1 VGNSTVAFC
10 LFELNVL
17 NVAAQVIQEK
27 TSPPSGLYMTTAPN
41 FAFSLIKVKPGF
53 GSIESFALLLGTTQD
68 TLLGLLYPQ
77 TKINYIT
84 FSIPKK
90 NGDVRTI
97 HAPKNHLK
105 HFQRL
110 LAKYLLTT
118 HNAKSCTHGFVE
130 NKSIKTNAQP
140 HIGKEYV
147 FNIDLKDFFQTI
159 HYGRVKRLFMA
170 YPFNASENVATVV
183 AQLCCFNGHLAQG
196 APTSPIIS
204 NMIALKLDGQL
215 LSVASKNQCH
225 YTRYVDDL
233 TFSFTCKKHRLP
245 KDIVKISNEDE
256 ATPGETLTNIIL
268 KNGFTINPEKTRLKH
283 RSQRQVVAGVT
294 VNEFTNLPRSYI
306 RLTGSLIYALE
317 KFGPINAEIKYV
329 EGLNEARQLT
339 PYQLDKIKKSNG
351 EFFKTVVKGRLDFLK
366 MIRGKSDSIY
376 RKLAYRFSKAI
387 GKEDK
392 NLMKSAQD
400 ILGESVFVVEEVM
413 SESQGTAFL
422 LDGAGIV
429 TNFHVVDGITQELAP
444 DCVSFITNE
453 ATSRTL
459 SAQLVFS
466 CKERDLAIFYP
477 DQNFDTIRPLKMRK
491 KDGLTRVLD
500 PILSMGYPN
509 HSDGTPP
516 YFNTGKVVQQRNVL
530 GRNYWLVD
538 IPLLKGNSGGPIF
551 NKSMEVIGIATIGT
565 TRNDLASILHGFL
578 PVEKLK
584 EIIKLPEFIY
594 RKRYLA
600 IKNNQPNLSCSLPR
614 SHSYFYITHIV
625 GAIIIGLS
633 GRLKKTSLLIIQP

>member
-1 VGNSTVAFC
+1 
-10 LFELNVL
+10 
-17 NVAAQVIQEK
+17 
-27 TSPPSGLYMTTAPN
+27 M
-41 FAFSLIKVKPGF
+41 
-53 GSIESFALLLGTTQD
+53 
-68 TLLGLLYPQ
+68 
-77 TKINYIT
+77 
-84 FSIPKK
+84 
-90 NGDVRTI
+90 
-97 HAPKNHLK
+97 
-105 HFQRL
+105 
-110 LAKYLLTT
+110 LAKYLLTA
-118 HNAKSCTHGFVE
+118 HDSKSCTHGFVE

-140 HIGKEYV
+140 HVGKEFV

-159 HYGRVKRLFMA
+159 HFGRVKRLFMA
-170 YPFNASENVATVV
+170 YPFNAPENVATVV

-196 APTSPIIS
+196 APTSPVIS
-204 NMIALKLDGQL
+204 NMIALKLDGQI
-215 LSVASKNQCH
+215 LSIASKNQCH

-256 ATPGETLTNIIL
+256 VAPGETLNNIIL
-268 KNGFTINPEKTRLKH
+268 NNGFAVNPEKTRLKH
-283 RSQRQVVAGVT
+283 RSQRQVVAGVI
-294 VNEFTNLPRSYI
+294 VNEFTNLSRSHI
-306 RLTGSLIYALE
+306 RLTGSLVYALE
-317 KFGPINAEIKYV
+317 KFGPVNAEIKYV
-329 EGLNEARQLT
+329 EGLIEADQLT
-339 PYQLDKIKKSNG
+339 PYQLERVKKSDG

-376 RKLAYRFSKAI
+376 RKLAYRYGKAI
-387 GKEDK
+387 GKEDR

-400 ILGESVFVVEEVM
+400 ILGESVFVVEEIM

-422 LDGAGIV
+422 LDGVGVV
-429 TNFHVVDGITQELAP
+429 TNFHVIDGVSKELAP

-453 ATSRTL
+453 ASSRTL
-459 SAQLVFS
+459 CAQLIFS
-466 CKERDLAIFYP
+466 CKERDLAVFYP
-477 DQNFDTIRPLKMRK
+477 DQNFDAIRPLKMRK

-509 HSDGTPP
+509 HSAGTPP

-565 TRNDLASILHGFL
+565 TKNDLASVLHGFL

-584 EIIKLPEFIY
+584 EITRLPEFIY

-600 IKNNQPNLSCSLPR
+600 IKNNQPNLSFSL
-614 SHSYFYITHIV
+614 SGSSIYFYISHIV
-625 GAIIIGLS
+625 GSIIS
-633 GRLKKTSLLIIQP
+633 GFSGKLEKTSLRITR

>member
-1 VGNSTVAFC
+1 
-10 LFELNVL
+10 
-17 NVAAQVIQEK
+17 
-27 TSPPSGLYMTTAPN
+27 MTAPN
-41 FAFSLIKVKPGF
+41 FTFSLIKVKPGF
-53 GSIESFALLLGTTQD
+53 GSIESLALLMGTTQD

-77 TKINYIT
+77 NKINYVT

-105 HFQRL
+105 HLQKL
-110 LAKYLLTT
+110 LATHLLQSHT
-118 HNAKSCTHGFVE
+118 AKSCTHGFVE
-130 NKSIKTNAQP
+130 NKSIKTNAQL
-140 HIGKEYV
+140 HVGKEYV

-159 HYGRVKRLFMA
+159 HFGRVKRLFMS
-170 YPFNASENVATVV
+170 YPFNAPENVATVV
-183 AQLCCFNGHLAQG
+183 AHLCCFNGHLAQG

-215 LSVASKNQCH
+215 LSIASKNQCH

-245 KDIVKISNEDE
+245 KDIVKISNDDE
-256 ATPGETLTNIIL
+256 ITPGDTLSNIIL
-268 KNGFTINPEKTRLKH
+268 KNGFTVNPEKTRLKH
-283 RSQRQVVAGVT
+283 RSQRQVVAGVI
-294 VNEFTNLPRSYI
+294 VNEFTNLPRAHI

-317 KFGPINAEIKYV
+317 KFGPILAEVKYV
-329 EGLNEARQLT
+329 EGLSETQQLT

-366 MIRGKSDSIY
+366 MIRGKSDPIY
-376 RKLAYRFSKAI
+376 RKLAYRFSKAV

-400 ILGESVFVVEEVM
+400 ILGESVFVVEEM
-413 SESQGTAFL
+413 MGESQGTAFL

-429 TNFHVVDGITQELAP
+429 TNYHVIGGISQELAP
-444 DCVSFITNE
+444 ECVSFITNE
-453 ATSRTL
+453 TISRTL
-459 SAQLVFS
+459 SAQLIYS

-477 DQNFDTIRPLKMRK
+477 DQDFDTIRPLKIRK

-509 HSDGTPP
+509 HSVGALP

-565 TRNDLASILHGFL
+565 SKNDLASILHGFL

-584 EIIKLPEFIY
+584 EIIKLPKYIY

-600 IKNNQPNLSCSLPR
+600 LKYNQPNISSSLPT
-614 SHSYFYITHIV
+614 SKPYFYITHIV
-625 GAIIIGLS
+625 GKIIIGLS
-633 GRLKKTSLLIIQP
+633 GKLKKTSLTIIRP

>member
-1 VGNSTVAFC
+1 
-10 LFELNVL
+10 
-17 NVAAQVIQEK
+17 
-27 TSPPSGLYMTTAPN
+27 MTTIPDFT
-41 FAFSLIKVKPGF
+41 FALIKVKPGF
-53 GSIESFALLLGTTQD
+53 GSIESLALLLGTTQD
-68 TLLGLLYPQ
+68 ILLGLLYPQ

-90 NGDVRTI
+90 NGNVRTI

-105 HFQRL
+105 YFQRL
-110 LAKYLLTT
+110 LAKYLITT

-170 YPFNASENVATVV
+170 YPFNAPENVATVV

-215 LSVASKNQCH
+215 LSIASKNQCH

-256 ATPGETLTNIIL
+256 ASPGEVLTSIIL
-268 KNGFTINPEKTRLKH
+268 KNGFAVNPEKTRLKH

-329 EGLNEARQLT
+329 EGLNEARQVT
-339 PYQLDKIKKSNG
+339 PYQLEKIKKSNG

-422 LDGAGIV
+422 LDGVGVV
-429 TNFHVVDGITQELAP
+429 TNFHVVDGITQELAA
-444 DCVSFITNE
+444 DCVSFIT
-453 ATSRTL
+453 
-459 SAQLVFS
+459 
-466 CKERDLAIFYP
+466 
-477 DQNFDTIRPLKMRK
+477 
-491 KDGLTRVLD
+491 
-500 PILSMGYPN
+500 
-509 HSDGTPP
+509 
-516 YFNTGKVVQQRNVL
+516 
-530 GRNYWLVD
+530 
-538 IPLLKGNSGGPIF
+538 
-551 NKSMEVIGIATIGT
+551 
-565 TRNDLASILHGFL
+565 
-578 PVEKLK
+578 
-584 EIIKLPEFIY
+584 
-594 RKRYLA
+594 
-600 IKNNQPNLSCSLPR
+600 
-614 SHSYFYITHIV
+614 
-625 GAIIIGLS
+625 
-633 GRLKKTSLLIIQP
+633 